1 MENKER
7 AFRAKSKVITLDR
20 DHRHKLDHNIGKYDE
35 AVARGVHFFSNIG
48 NARSQAGK
56 IKDYAIDDLENLLV
70 RFEKQALANGSEIY
84 WACDER
90 EAIGIL
96 RDVVMKEKI
105 ELVVKMKSMISEELE
120 INDLLLKLHA
130 ETYETDLGEFI
141 VQLAGEKP
149 YHILTPAMHKSKEDV
164 AALFH
169 EKFELDPES
178 TPEQITRFVR
188 EFLRDKF
195 CRADLGITGA
205 NFLVAETGSVALTE
219 NEGNGMMTFSWPRIL
234 VVIAGI
240 EKIIPELTDLGL
252 FWPLVAVH
260 GTGQHVTAYN
270 SVLSGPRQ
278 ENEADGPERV
288 IIILLD
294 GGRSRMYGDP
304 ELQKA
309 LSCIRCGACLN
320 ACPIYRNIGGYTY
333 QTTYTGP
340 IGSVISMYL
349 DGSQD
354 AGFLNFA
361 SSLCGKCSEVCPVQI
376 PIHRLLLLN
385 RSRINENS
393 DKNPA
398 EKLAVRM
405 AGRMLMRRSSLDG
418 FHSKWKNQA
427 MKRIGQR
434 FWGPRREPLVF
445 ARESFSRMWRRR
457 NNNH

>member
-1 MENKER
+1 MERKER

-20 DHRHKLDHNIGKYDE
+20 EHRRKLDHNIGKYDE
-35 AVARGVHFFSNIG
+35 AVSRGVHFFNDLD

-56 IKDYAIDDLENLLV
+56 IKDYAIGDLENLLV
-70 RFEKQALANGSEIY
+70 RFEKQAMANGSEVH

-90 EAIGIL
+90 EALGIL
-96 RDVVMKEKI
+96 RSLVVKEKV

-120 INDLLLKLHA
+120 INGLLKDLRV

-169 EKFELDPES
+169 EKFGLDAES
-178 TPEQITRFVR
+178 TPSQITRFVR
-188 EFLRDKF
+188 DFLRDKF
-195 CRADLGITGA
+195 IRADMGITGA
-205 NFLVAETGSVALTE
+205 NFLISETGSVALTE
-219 NEGNGMMTFSWPRIL
+219 NEGNGLMTFSWPRIL

-270 SVLSGPRQ
+270 SILSGPRS
-278 ENEADGPERV
+278 ENEKNGPERM

-309 LSCIRCGACLN
+309 LTCIRCGACLN

-376 PIHRLLLLN
+376 PIHKLLLLN

-393 DKNPA
+393 DKGAA
-398 EKLAVRM
+398 EKLVLKAT
-405 AGRMLMRRSSLDG
+405 GRMLMRRNSLESI
-418 FHSKWKNQA
+418 HPKWKNLA
-427 MKRIGQR
+427 MKSLGKRL
-434 FWGPRREPLVF
+434 WGPRREPLVF
-445 ARESFSRMWRRR
+445 ARESFSRMYKKRH
-457 NNNH
+457 NNH